1 MLPKWS
7 IRPRRLRA
15 RRFGVL
21 TLLVLVGAAPVVWA
35 DGGTVPVP
43 STKAPRAQVGVPL
56 KSSIA
61 VAGGAA
67 PYRFEVVAGA
77 LPVGLGIAKDGTI
90 SGTPTAGGP
99 FRFTLRV
106 TDSSSA
112 GTSALQSYVMY
123 VESAV
128 DPGLDPSTVALLTQ
142 QATIVRRYALAQI
155 GNYQTRLQALRADS
169 AGRCTGDERRPALAS
184 AGSSGSGTKDG
195 LPYQPP
201 QPDESFNLPV
211 DNCRTLADR
220 STTLW
225 TAGALNFG
233 TVRDPAGSSAF
244 RFDSQGVTLGGD
256 YGLKPNLSFGAGVG
270 IAGDESRAVPI
281 GGTSSTSYGTTVAG
295 YVSYRPLEQL
305 YLDAVFGAGDVALD
319 STRATFSGSEAYGT
333 RRADQRFFSV
343 SAGQRLATGDW
354 QLVPYTRVDHVRAT
368 LRSFDESGAADA
380 LNFSQERVPSL
391 KVVAGAT
398 AETSV
403 STRIGTVLPRTSI
416 EYRREL
422 ERSDPALLRRL
433 DDPNGV
439 SYAVLPAA
447 MERDSTT
454 LGLGANLL
462 LANRWSFGL
471 NGSVNRSTTSGW
483 SRIDAMLTRV
493 F

>member
-7 IRPRRLRA
+7 IRPRGLRA
-15 RRFGVL
+15 RRISFFV
-21 TLLVLVGAAPVVWA
+21 LLVLLGAVPVAWA
-35 DGGTVPVP
+35 DGGAIPVL
-43 STKAPRAQVGVPL
+43 TNKAPRAQVGVAL
-56 KSSIA
+56 KAAIA
-61 VAGGAA
+61 VSGGAA

-77 LPVGLGIAKDGTI
+77 LPVGLGLAKDGTI
-90 SGTPTAGGP
+90 SGTPTASGA

-112 GTSALQSYVMY
+112 GTSAVQSYVMY
-123 VESAV
+123 VESAA
-128 DPGLDPSTVALLTQ
+128 DPALDPATVALLTQ
-142 QATIVRRYALAQI
+142 QASSVRRYALAQI

-169 AGRCTGDERRPALAS
+169 AGRCADDYRPALAS
-184 AGSSGSGTKDG
+184 AGSSSGTKDG

-201 QPDESFNLPV
+201 QPDQSLSLPV

-220 STTLW
+220 TTTLW

-233 TVRDPAGSSAF
+233 TQRDPAGGSAF

-256 YGLKPNLSFGAGVG
+256 YGLKPNLSFGAGIG

-281 GGTSSTSYGTTVAG
+281 GGASSTSYGTTVAG
-295 YVSYRPLEQL
+295 YVSYRPLEQF

-319 STRATFSGSEAYGT
+319 SKRAMSSNGEAHGR
-333 RRADQRFFSV
+333 RRADQRFVSV
-343 SAGQRLATGDW
+343 SAGQRLASGDW
-354 QLVPYTRVDHVRAT
+354 QLEPYTRIDHVRAT

-380 LNFSQERVPSL
+380 LSYSQERVPSL
-391 KVVAGAT
+391 KVAAGAT

-433 DDPNGV
+433 DDPNAT
-439 SYAVLPAA
+439 SYGVLPTAL
-447 MERDSTT
+447 ERDSTT
-454 LGLGANLL
+454 LGLGANVL

-483 SRIDAMLTRV
+483 SRIDAMLTRA